1 MLPSVLDWL
10 LELPVETLLPL
21 ELVICPLEVGEC
33 SGEAEGGE
41 LTETMYGEIGFEPF
55 IPPFEETFA
64 PFLPLGIDDF
74 FGLGVCGSTAT
85 G

>member
-41 LTETMYGEIGFEPF
+41 LTETMYGEIGFVP
-55 IPPFEETFA
+55 A
-64 PFLPLGIDDF
+64 PQRGGLDISWFPTPHPNPHLCSS
-74 FGLGVCGSTAT
+74 FGLLSQN
-85 G
+85 